1 MSEPMCDLGAA
12 KAIVGQRKYF
22 WIDKN
27 LECDGP
33 CGKMTRK
40 QKAAIITQLAEGLD
54 RFGFTVDVEY
64 DWANCALVIRLIRI
78 SDNAIV
84 HTDILTG
91 DSSNLALPSPH
102 QVVVETLSQPSRLP
116 HRQHTDDAGYD
127 LHANEAMTI
136 NVGAIKLVRCGFRIA
151 IPRGVVG
158 LICPRSGMALKR
170 GVTVLNGPGV
180 IDPGFEDELGVV
192 LINLGDR
199 HFDVAVGDRIAQI
212 VFVDTAAV
220 EVVAGRV
227 GGAGGEGGAETGV
240 AEATT
245 RRGGFGS
252 SGGFGEAAK

>member
-1 MSEPMCDLGAA
+1 MSKLRCPGCGFTESGYGVWVRL
-12 KAIVGQRKYF
+12 QS
-22 WIDKN
+22 KN
-27 LECDGP
+27 LGCP
-33 CGKMTRK
+33 QCH
-40 QKAAIITQLAEGLD
+40 
-54 RFGFTVDVEY
+54 
-64 DWANCALVIRLIRI
+64 LIV
-78 SDNAIV
+78 SP
-84 HTDILTG
+84 
-91 DSSNLALPSPH
+91 PSPP
-102 QVVVETLSQPSRLP
+102 QVVVETLTETSRLP

-136 NVGAIKLVRCGFRIA
+136 NVGAIKLVRCGFKMA

-158 LICPRSGMALKR
+158 FICPRSGMALKR

-212 VFVDTAAV
+212 VFIETAAV

-227 GGAGGEGGAETGV
+227 GAYGDGGEDVAEAGG

-252 SGGFGEAAK
+252 SGGFERAKMEQSLVDAIVNQKKA

>member
-1 MSEPMCDLGAA
+1 MSEPVCDIGAA
-12 KAIVGQRKYF
+12 KAVVGQRKYF
-22 WIDKN
+22 WINEN

-33 CGKMTRK
+33 CGKITQS
-40 QKAAIITQLAEGLD
+40 QKTAIILQLAEGLD

-64 DWANCALVIRLIRI
+64 DWADCAMVIRFIRL
-78 SDNAIV
+78 SDGAV
-84 HTDILTG
+84 VDTDTLRATLAP
-91 DSSNLALPSPH
+91 SSPPR
-102 QVVVETLSQPSRLP
+102 QVVVDLFKPQSTLP
-116 HRQHTDDAGYD
+116 HRQHPGDAGYD

>member
-1 MSEPMCDLGAA
+1 MSELRCPG
-12 KAIVGQRKYF
+12 
-22 WIDKN
+22 
-27 LECDGP
+27 
-33 CGKMTRK
+33 CG
-40 QKAAIITQLAEGLD
+40 
-54 RFGFTVDVEY
+54 FVESADY
-64 DWANCALVIRLIRI
+64 VWEKLP
-78 SDNAIV
+78 
-84 HTDILTG
+84 
-91 DSSNLALPSPH
+91 SSNLLCPRCRLVVSSTR
-102 QVVVETLSQPSRLP
+102 QVVVDPFKPLSTVP
-116 HRQHTDDAGYD
+116 HRQHPGDAGHD
-127 LHANEAMTI
+127 LYANEAMTI
-136 NVGAIKLVRCGFRIA
+136 NVGATKLVRCGIRIA

-158 LICPRSGMALKR
+158 FICPRSGMALKR

-212 VFVDTAAV
+212 VFIETAAV

-227 GGAGGEGGAETGV
+227 GACGDGGGGV

>member
-1 MSEPMCDLGAA
+1 MSDPVCDLGAA
-12 KAIVGQRKYF
+12 KAIVGHRKYF

-102 QVVVETLSQPSRLP
+102 QVAVDLFKPLSTLP
-116 HRQHTDDAGYD
+116 HRQHPGDAGYD
-127 LHANEAMTI
+127 LYANETLTI
-136 NVGAIKLVRCGFRIA
+136 NVGAIKLVRCGFRMA

-158 LICPRSGMALKR
+158 FICPRSGMALKR

-180 IDPGFEDELGVV
+180 IDPGFEDEVGVV

-199 HFDVAVGDRIAQI
+199 HFDIAVGDRIAQI
-212 VFVDTAAV
+212 VFVETAAV

-227 GGAGGEGGAETGV
+227 GV
-240 AEATT
+240 EAVSTT

>member
-1 MSEPMCDLGAA
+1 MSEPVCDIGAA
-12 KAIVGQRKYF
+12 KAIVGHRKYF

-64 DWANCALVIRLIRI
+64 DWANCALVIRLIRL

-102 QVVVETLSQPSRLP
+102 QVVVEPLSETSRLP
-116 HRQHTDDAGYD
+116 YRQHPGDAGYD
-127 LHANEAMTI
+127 LYANETLTI
-136 NVGAIKLVRCGFRIA
+136 NVGATKLVRCGFKMA
-151 IPRGVVG
+151 IPRGFVG
-158 LICPRSGMALKR
+158 FICPRSGMALKR

-180 IDPGFEDELGVV
+180 IDPGYPDEVGVV

-199 HFDVAVGDRIAQI
+199 HFEVAVGDRIAQI
-212 VFVDTAAV
+212 VFVETAAV
-220 EVVAGRV
+220 DVVAGRV
-227 GGAGGEGGAETGV
+227 GGGANGAET
-240 AEATT
+240 TT

-252 SGGFGEAAK
+252 SGGFSEAAK

>member
-1 MSEPMCDLGAA
+1 MSEPVCDIGAA

-33 CGKMTRK
+33 CGKMTQK
-40 QKAAIITQLAEGLD
+40 QKNAIISQLAEGLD

-64 DWANCALVIRLIRI
+64 DWADCAMVIHLIRL
-78 SDNAIV
+78 SDNVIV
-84 HTDILTG
+84 DTDILTG
-91 DSSNLALPSPH
+91 DSGNLTSSSTRLVIVDLFKPQSA
-102 QVVVETLSQPSRLP
+102 LP
-116 HRQHTDDAGYD
+116 HRQHPGDAGYD
-127 LHANEAMTI
+127 LYANETLTI
-136 NVGAIKLVRCGFRIA
+136 NVGAIKLVRCGFRIN

-158 LICPRSGMALKR
+158 FICPRSGMALKR

-180 IDPGFEDELGVV
+180 IDPRYPDEVGVV

-212 VFVDTAAV
+212 VFIETAAV

-227 GGAGGEGGAETGV
+227 GAYGDGGEAGAT
-240 AEATT
+240 A

>member
-1 MSEPMCDLGAA
+1 MSELRCPG
-12 KAIVGQRKYF
+12 
-22 WIDKN
+22 
-27 LECDGP
+27 
-33 CGKMTRK
+33 CG
-40 QKAAIITQLAEGLD
+40 
-54 RFGFTVDVEY
+54 FVESADY
-64 DWANCALVIRLIRI
+64 MWEKLP
-78 SDNAIV
+78 
-84 HTDILTG
+84 
-91 DSSNLALPSPH
+91 SSNLLCPRCRIVVSSTR
-102 QVVVETLSQPSRLP
+102 QVVVDLFKPQSTMP
-116 HRQHTDDAGYD
+116 HRQHPDDAGYD
-127 LHANEAMTI
+127 LHANEALTI
-136 NVGAIKLVRCGFRIA
+136 NVGAIKLVRCGFKMA

-180 IDPGFEDELGVV
+180 IDPRYPDEVGVV

-227 GGAGGEGGAETGV
+227 GAYGDGGEDVAEAGG